1 MFELIV
7 KALQDLQPARVSRG
21 GLTPA
26 AVLVPLFVKDS
37 ELHLLMNR
45 RSDKVEKHKRQISF
59 PGGACDPEDA
69 DVEAT
74 ALREA
79 WEEIGLQRQDVE
91 VLGIMAD
98 TWTITGF
105 LVTPVV
111 ARIPHPYPFKLC
123 TDEVDELLEVPWSVF
138 SQRQGYHAEHMEY
151 KGHEHEVDFYEYEN
165 NTIWGAT
172 ARIARR
178 LVELVESCG
187 SLSPKERR

>member
-1 MFELIV
+1 MFEPII
-7 KALQDLQPARVSRG
+7 KALQESRPEKISRE

-37 ELHLLMNR
+37 QLYLLMNR
-45 RSDKVEKHKRQISF
+45 RSEKVEKHKRQISF
-59 PGGACDPEDA
+59 PGGACDPDDA
-69 DVEAT
+69 GSVDT

-79 WEEIGLQRQDVE
+79 REEIGLQPQDVE
-91 VLGIMAD
+91 VLGILDD

-111 ARIPHPYPFKLC
+111 ARIPHPYPFELS
-123 TDEVDELLEVPWSVF
+123 TDEVDEILEVPWNVF
-138 SQRQGYHAEHMEY
+138 SQRLGYHAEHMKY
-151 KGHEHEVDFYEYEN
+151 DGQEHQVDFYEYEN

-178 LVELVESCG
+178 LIELVESCG
-187 SLSPKERR
+187 NLPVKERR